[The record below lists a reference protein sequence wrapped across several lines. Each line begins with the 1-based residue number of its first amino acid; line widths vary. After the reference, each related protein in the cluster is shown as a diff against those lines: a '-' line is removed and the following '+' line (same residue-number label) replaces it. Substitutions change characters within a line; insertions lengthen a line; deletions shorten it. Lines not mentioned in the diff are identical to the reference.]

1 MSTIARV
8 DIHGTPL
15 KEGDIVAEGK
25 IDDEIWQG
33 QAVIL
38 QRPLGI
44 VVTYRNPT
52 VIGFISPEETDFYNV
67 VQIKRGVVKLT
78 DKAEGFLRKN
88 SDSDGFMDIHIS
100 RHDGNFYAWDNIEI
114 IGSVYDMI

>member
-1 MSTIARV
+1 M
-8 DIHGTPL
+8 
-15 KEGDIVAEGK
+15 
-25 IDDEIWQG
+25 
-33 QAVIL
+33 
-38 QRPLGI
+38 
-44 VVTYRNPT
+44 
-52 VIGFISPEETDFYNV
+52 

-78 DKAEGFLRKN
+78 DKAEEFLRKN